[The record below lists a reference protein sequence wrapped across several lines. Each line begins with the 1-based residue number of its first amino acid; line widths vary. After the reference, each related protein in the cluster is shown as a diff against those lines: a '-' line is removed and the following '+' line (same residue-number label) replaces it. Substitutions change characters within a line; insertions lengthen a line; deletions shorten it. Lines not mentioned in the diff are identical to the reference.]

1 MTRGGPEKRP
11 GEKTETD
18 EFSDARRPE
27 GRKRTRLR
35 LGGGRLLDVDAF
47 FVAGIVNLTPDS
59 FSDGGLYAHPD
70 AALGRVRAILRQG
83 AFFVD
88 LGAESTRPGCAD
100 TGQAEEWRRL
110 APVLEAV
117 LPLRL
122 ARDEPES
129 PAPPSFCLC
138 VDTFRAGTAAAAL
151 GAHENIPG
159 VLPVDLINDISGGF
173 LDPAMDETLA
183 ARKPGYVLGHCPI
196 PPSRMSGRERYPDVA
211 DALLAWFS
219 ARLEAL
225 VRKGLPEDCVCL
237 DPCIGFAKSD
247 ADALRI
253 IAALPRFAALGRPIY
268 LGLSRKGILGTLTGL
283 PPEKR
288 DAATAAACA
297 LLALAGVDIHRVHD
311 VESCLAALKIAAAFR
326 PRDLA

>member
-1 MTRGGPEKRP
+1 MNFIP
-11 GEKTETD
+11 
-18 EFSDARRPE
+18 RRLE
-27 GRKRTRLR
+27 GRKKTRLR

-47 FVAGIVNLTPDS
+47 FVAGIVNITPDS
-59 FSDGGLYAHPD
+59 FSDGGLYAHTD
-70 AALGRVRAILRQG
+70 AALGRVREILRQG

-100 TGQAEEWRRL
+100 IGQAEEWRRL

-151 GAHENIPG
+151 KAHENISG
-159 VLPVDLINDISGGF
+159 ARVLPVDLINDISGGF

-183 ARKPGYVLGHCPI
+183 AHKPGYVLGHCPVQ
-196 PPSRMSGRERYPDVA
+196 PSRMSGRERYPDVA

-219 ARLEAL
+219 ARLETL
-225 VRKGLPEDCVCL
+225 VGKGLPEECVCL

-247 ADALRI
+247 ADALRVI
-253 IAALPRFAALGRPIY
+253 EALPRFAALGRPIY
-268 LGLSRKGILGTLTGL
+268 LGLSRKKILGTLTGL

-297 LLALAGVDIHRVHD
+297 LLALDGVDIHRVHD

-326 PRDLA
+326 PRP